1 MRRPRKLLLL
11 GVLLS
16 IMMLAV
22 PAWAA
27 GPASMTLTVQT
38 LPTGT
43 VRVTATVTDARGAPV
58 PDVSVIVRAK
68 TTFGWLKV
76 TEQATDSRGQISA
89 EWPASSRFEEITAET
104 GDANTIQA
112 ALRLER
118 GEPAAPAVRP
128 GYDRLARL
136 SPQPG
141 FISPYPVPLQVLL
154 LGLILGGIWA
164 TYGYL
169 VALLVQIRRAG

>member
-1 MRRPRKLLLL
+1 MRPPRKDLLVVLMLL
-11 GVLLS
+11 A
-16 IMMLAV
+16 LAT
-22 PAWAA
+22 PALAA
-27 GPASMTLTVQT
+27 GPASMTLAVQA
-38 LPTGT
+38 LPAGT

-58 PDVSVIVRAK
+58 PDVSVIMRAK

-76 TEQATDSRGQISA
+76 IEQATDPQGQISA
-89 EWPASSRFEEITAET
+89 ELPASSRFEEIVAEA
-104 GDANTIQA
+104 GDADTIQA
-112 ALRLER
+112 AVHFER
-118 GEPAAPAVRP
+118 GRPALPAVRP
-128 GYDRLARL
+128 GYDRLAGL

-154 LGLILGGIWA
+154 LGVILGGIWA